1 MSRAHELGGVLCRP
15 SVKGSS
21 CQGAEPRRE
30 RPRLGR
36 ASAAPRP
43 VKGSFT
49 SRFRVSVFQSKSGR
63 RLPANV
69 GERAARLRA
78 RVVATIEHS
87 NAPRIGSAIRRRQDR
102 VSVLRAGIGRCHS
115 RCMSRRD
122 RERMSEAEVHALFDR
137 LFPRGCAGHDVLD
150 EIAPEGW
157 ERSPL
162 LACFH
167 PSIERIF
174 EERLLMHRNLEE
186 LRRLRRRRD
195 GTAADVSSP
204 EPTLEDVRKGY
215 EPSPVEEDAEVTDL
229 VGLCLWDTFS
239 DNHEVIAADG
249 RLADIGSFRGA
260 GAFID
265 EHLTR
270 DRDGGREGDYMRFYM
285 GTIWIGQRA
294 DLAPVYTMIFSRLRA
309 VGADWVY
316 HFPELGIVE
325 LPSRDDDPARSG
337 AGYSV
342 SQSAVAELNA
352 QHRRAEVPKLRAE
365 LEEANAS
372 AREEAL
378 DREPPAIVRAYR
390 QVYGRDPSG
399 WPPA

>member
-1 MSRAHELGGVLCRP
+1 
-15 SVKGSS
+15 
-21 CQGAEPRRE
+21 
-30 RPRLGR
+30 
-36 ASAAPRP
+36 
-43 VKGSFT
+43 
-49 SRFRVSVFQSKSGR
+49 
-63 RLPANV
+63 
-69 GERAARLRA
+69 
-78 RVVATIEHS
+78 
-87 NAPRIGSAIRRRQDR
+87 
-102 VSVLRAGIGRCHS
+102 
-115 RCMSRRD
+115 
-122 RERMSEAEVHALFDR
+122 MSEAEMHALFDR
-137 LFPRGCAGHDVLD
+137 LFPRGFAGQDVLD
-150 EIAPEGW
+150 KIVPEGW

-174 EERLLMHRNLEE
+174 EERLLMRRNLEE
-186 LRRLRRRRD
+186 LRRMRRRHN
-195 GTAADVSSP
+195 GSATDVSSP
-204 EPTLEDVRKGY
+204 EPTLEDVWKEY
-215 EPSPVEEDAEVTDL
+215 QPSPVDQDAEVTEL
-229 VGLCLWDTFS
+229 VGLCLWGTFS
-239 DNHEVIAADG
+239 DNHEVVAADG

-270 DRDGGREGDYMRFYM
+270 DRDGWREGDYMRFYM

-325 LPSRDDDPARSG
+325 LPSRDEEPAPS
-337 AGYSV
+337 APGYSV

-352 QHRRAEVPKLRAE
+352 QHRRAEVQRFRAE
-365 LEEANAS
+365 LEGAKAR

-378 DREPPAIVRAYR
+378 DREPPATVRAYR
-390 QVYGRDPSG
+390 QVYGRDPRG